1 MGHQIYTESFPLN
14 CDKKKVQ
21 EHFDSIARHEDYYE
35 GASGLPA
42 PIRWIDD
49 VILDNREAALKWIE
63 ENENPWY
70 VQLAVRYREYP
81 NFVPSVKY
89 NKLVYRANELALL
102 TVVTDLFALKARDF
116 DSSIFGVLGTAIFVI
131 ALILTFAKDL
141 GKSNSMGL
149 AYAMLAVGVVNSII
163 TFVLYSDILGPTVSA
178 VKSLLMVIIGFLF
191 VIEKYIDKE
200 ARGTK

>member
-70 VQLAVRYREYP
+70 DQLAVRYREYP

-89 NKLVYRANELALL
+89 NKLVYKANELTTTYHEISRRLHF
-102 TVVTDLFALKARDF
+102 TDAKAEF
-116 DSSIFGVLGTAIFVI
+116 IGCKACGSKISKKHLHANHCPVCG
-131 ALILTFAKDL
+131 KDL
-141 GKSNSMGL
+141 RPESTLERLKKMRDRIDGL
-149 AYAMLAVGVVNSII
+149 NDEIHEEYM
-163 TFVLYSDILGPTVSA
+163 VLQKKQIKHSVIKYL
-178 VKSLLMVIIGFLF
+178 VKVEFH
-191 VIEKYIDKE
+191 V
-200 ARGTK
+200 